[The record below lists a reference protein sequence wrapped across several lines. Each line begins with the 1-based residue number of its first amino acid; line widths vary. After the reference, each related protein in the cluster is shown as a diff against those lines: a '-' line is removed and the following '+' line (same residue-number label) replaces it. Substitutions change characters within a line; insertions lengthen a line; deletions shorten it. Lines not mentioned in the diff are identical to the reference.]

1 MALTWSQLY
10 NVIDAA
16 AHNENVNLTPQ
27 QMVALASIS
36 TAESGRNP
44 SAVGSGVDHSLGLF
58 QVNPVAHP
66 QYNPQLLVTDPVYNA
81 EAALQI
87 SNNATDFTPWTTA
100 RNGMAEANTLA
111 ASSAYIGS
119 NPNQATLASFGNSSN
134 SGGILG
140 ELNKE
145 ASSIL
150 GRSGFGEAGKVGV
163 KAANTVKAAV
173 STGKFLSDALTH
185 IDMIA
190 QILIGTVVLLAGI
203 ALLASGQLSKAV
215 TTANQTSSSTE
226 TSPTK
231 AAESEA
237 EEAAVAV

>member
-10 NVIDAA
+10 QIIDAA
-16 AHNENVNLTPQ
+16 AHNQNVNLTPQ
-27 QMVALASIS
+27 QRVALASVA

-66 QYNPQLLVTDPVYNA
+66 QYNKQLLLTNPVYNA

-87 SNNATDFTPWTTA
+87 SNNATDFGPWTTA
-100 RNGMAEANTLA
+100 NNGMAQGNTLA
-111 ASSAYIGS
+111 ASSAYISS

-140 ELNKE
+140 ELNNA

-150 GRSGFGEAGKVGV
+150 NHSGFSEVGKVGAG
-163 KAANTVKAAV
+163 AANTVKAAA
-173 STGKFLSDALTH
+173 STATFLSDALTH

-215 TTANQTSSSTE
+215 PIVNQIASNSSSTSTAPAE
-226 TSPTK
+226 TE
-231 AAESEA
+231 AAES
-237 EEAAVAV
+237 AVAA